1 MKLSALLP
9 GFVLFPFSAQANPAC
24 VVCTVAVGASLEI
37 ARRLGISTV
46 KTQKYRGYRSLRLKL
61 SKFFFLFGSFFAL
74 LTIPARVSCM
84 FVPVP
89 SDSSTD
95 TDALFLLSELCFF
108 RFMEGSR

>member
-37 ARRLGISTV
+37 ARRLGISINTV

-61 SKFFFLFGSFFAL
+61 SKFFFLFGSLFAL
-74 LTIPARVSCM
+74 LTG
-84 FVPVP
+84 
-89 SDSSTD
+89 
-95 TDALFLLSELCFF
+95 LK
-108 RFMEGSR
+108 